1 MAKKPTIAPNIQTQM
16 GEEWEIEISEKGFAE
31 GKGGNMP
38 ALGYPCAVCE
48 SKQTKLRFAQSS
60 DEEESNLLWMEL
72 QCKDCQNYT
81 LYTRKETE

>member
-1 MAKKPTIAPNIQTQM
+1 MAKKQPIAANIQTQM
-16 GEEWEIEISEKGFAE
+16 GIEWKIEASEKSFTE

-48 SKQTKLRFAQSS
+48 SKQTKLRFAESS

-81 LYTRKETE
+81 LYTRK